1 MCTQTVHSPK
11 SAVTTCFAAHNGSRS
26 DPARSNKGWMLQIC
40 TMETVCGKIF
50 QHLQPNLHYL
60 TLQIANRLTKLTRL
74 LSWSFSTC
82 LQTSL
87 YFFCFLLRDSVLNS
101 SPHSISSWRQEG
113 PGTISKDHRLS
124 VVGCGWTKRQ
134 TSTGIQ
140 RHVHWHL
147 CNTMK
152 WNQSNCF
159 VRKVVSAS
167 FCGNIFFE
175 NWLPLATVQASSK
188 HVSMETMHENDH
200 CICLCELPQP
210 KLAKKNRK
218 RRDWRPW
225 HFFQVLCPLSYVG
238 YCWCDSAARF
248 AMHRVFWSLSKYYSL
263 RIS

>member
-1 MCTQTVHSPK
+1 
-11 SAVTTCFAAHNGSRS
+11 
-26 DPARSNKGWMLQIC
+26 
-40 TMETVCGKIF
+40 METVCGKIF

-140 RHVHWHL
+140 RHVTCYIDTCAIPWSETRVITLSEKLCPRASAAIYFFKIDFHRPQCKTCFYGNDAWKWSLHL
-147 CNTMK
+147 LMRASATKTCQK
-152 WNQSNCF
+152 KIASVRNC
-159 VRKVVSAS
+159 
-167 FCGNIFFE
+167 
-175 NWLPLATVQASSK
+175 
-188 HVSMETMHENDH
+188 
-200 CICLCELPQP
+200 
-210 KLAKKNRK
+210 
-218 RRDWRPW
+218 RPW
-225 HFFQVLCPLSYVG
+225 HFFQVLCPLSYLLG
-238 YCWCDSAARF
+238 YFWCDSAARF
-248 AMHRVFWSLSKYYSL
+248 ALHWVFWSLSKYYSL